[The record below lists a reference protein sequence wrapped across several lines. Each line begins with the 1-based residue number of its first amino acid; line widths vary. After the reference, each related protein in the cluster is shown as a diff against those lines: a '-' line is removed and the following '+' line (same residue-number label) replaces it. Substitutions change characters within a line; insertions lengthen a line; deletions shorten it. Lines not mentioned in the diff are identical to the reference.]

1 MIQLKGRCPRQRGKQ
16 KAELKEKTLMFKTR
30 IQSILAM
37 LGLLGIL
44 ASQNLLA
51 HTCPTDAS
59 DTGVAV
65 LMAAFR
71 INPDGTTG
79 PAVVGPIGICE
90 CIRLRMLIRYTTPGP
105 SGGKVSFFEGGTMT
119 IRTAS
124 GSFID

>member
-1 MIQLKGRCPRQRGKQ
+1 MCRMINKVG
-16 KAELKEKTLMFKTR
+16 FWFV
-30 IQSILAM
+30 LAT
-37 LGLLGIL
+37 GL
-44 ASQNLLA
+44 ASPSAQQLRA

-65 LMAAFR
+65 LMSAFR

-105 SGGKVSFFEGGTMT
+105 SGRKVAFFEAGTMT
-119 IRTAS
+119 VRTAS
-124 GSFID
+124 VSFIDDGAPTV